1 MNLISDP
8 VLQFLLAG
16 LQQPALASVSATALQ
31 SICTSCRS
39 QMKEHF
45 DGLLQIA
52 QAMDSFNLSN
62 DAAIGLL
69 KGNNNSLYHLIFM
82 IIFDLSLSIMITC

>member
-1 MNLISDP
+1 
-8 VLQFLLAG
+8 
-16 LQQPALASVSATALQ
+16 
-31 SICTSCRS
+31 
-39 QMKEHF
+39 MKEHF

-69 KGNNNSLYHLIFM
+69 KGNDNSLYHLIFI